1 MPWNSKKGMQSEQ
14 SLGEW
19 FTPSLPAVNNYVD
32 RGTLDKKIFREFA
45 QKGRQVLVYGP
56 TGAGKTSMVLDNLAR
71 LNHQY
76 QTKYVRVTMTNS
88 TTTESFIADVAN
100 QLNLERDVQVTEPAE
115 NGESIKGEFG
125 LRRLLKISGELQDK
139 VSKQVTTEHYS
150 GTDDFSILEDVLFR
164 TNTVLIVDDME
175 NLTDNAQSLRIRL
188 AEIAKN
194 MSDDA
199 VNYSTSYAKIVFVG
213 IAETAEQLWNDV
225 QSLKSRLATIKV
237 PYLNQDESNAIL
249 ENGWHHSSLIS
260 SREQVER
267 ATYISSGIGK
277 VVHEI
282 GQKTGYAAIDDE
294 TLKIQDKHINT
305 AISDILD
312 VNELDYESIL
322 ENAKNRNKTKTRVRN
337 YVLYVMANSGEMSM
351 TSQEVLQAV
360 NKLRQDT
367 NLKIS
372 SISPALSKLKSM
384 DVLAQETRNKW
395 HYSDPMFKAYVREH
409 RAELLD
415 TVNWSNEQ

>member
-56 TGAGKTSMVLDNLAR
+56 TSAGKTSMVLDNLAR

-76 QTKYVRVTMTNS
+76 QTNYVRVTMTNS

-199 VNYSTSYAKIVFVG
+199 VNYSTSYAKLF
-213 IAETAEQLWNDV
+213 
-225 QSLKSRLATIKV
+225 
-237 PYLNQDESNAIL
+237 
-249 ENGWHHSSLIS
+249 
-260 SREQVER
+260 
-267 ATYISSGIGK
+267 
-277 VVHEI
+277 
-282 GQKTGYAAIDDE
+282 
-294 TLKIQDKHINT
+294 
-305 AISDILD
+305 
-312 VNELDYESIL
+312 
-322 ENAKNRNKTKTRVRN
+322 
-337 YVLYVMANSGEMSM
+337 
-351 TSQEVLQAV
+351 
-360 NKLRQDT
+360 
-367 NLKIS
+367 
-372 SISPALSKLKSM
+372 LS
-384 DVLAQETRNKW
+384 V
-395 HYSDPMFKAYVREH
+395 
-409 RAELLD
+409 
-415 TVNWSNEQ
+415 